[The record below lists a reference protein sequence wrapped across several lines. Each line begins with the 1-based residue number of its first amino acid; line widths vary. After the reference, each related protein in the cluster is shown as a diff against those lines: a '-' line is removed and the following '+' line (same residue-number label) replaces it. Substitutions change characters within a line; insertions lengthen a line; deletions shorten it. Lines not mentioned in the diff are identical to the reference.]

1 MGAEKLF
8 DSVVM
13 GAEKLFDSVVMG
25 AVPVY
30 WGCRRAADML
40 DPGAWPFSLRPRRAR
55 QPDPPLQ
62 AGREGAERSTGRRG
76 PCRLQSV
83 EAVSRRRESQVT
95 HASVSR
101 RPEACLATIA
111 RRGSQLSHAAP
122 LHQPGGRRR
131 AAVAGTRWR
140 HQLQVPL
147 QVPVSRFA
155 RFAVWL
161 VMDKRALRRAAPALE
176 VRVAKRHLKLVSLRL
191 LWASER
197 HGVTA

>member
-1 MGAEKLF
+1 MASPLTVAYGPVPRPGRGAALGKAPTRCAAATRGREGPREGIALRKGNHK
-8 DSVVM
+8 SAVT

-83 EAVSRRRESQVT
+83 EAVSRG
-95 HASVSR
+95 VSR
-101 RPEACLATIA
+101 
-111 RRGSQLSHAAP
+111 S
-122 LHQPGGRRR
+122 
-131 AAVAGTRWR
+131 
-140 HQLQVPL
+140 
-147 QVPVSRFA
+147 
-155 RFAVWL
+155 
-161 VMDKRALRRAAPALE
+161 
-176 VRVAKRHLKLVSLRL
+176 
-191 LWASER
+191 
-197 HGVTA
+197 